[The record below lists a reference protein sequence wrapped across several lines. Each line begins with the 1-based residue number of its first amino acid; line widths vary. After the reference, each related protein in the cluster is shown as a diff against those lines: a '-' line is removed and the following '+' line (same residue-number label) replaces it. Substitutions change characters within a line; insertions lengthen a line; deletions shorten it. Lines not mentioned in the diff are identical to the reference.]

1 MIHFNPKI
9 KPMTRRQQVAAFTL
23 VEVLVVLVLLSIL
36 AGMVLTAVQ
45 GVTTSARMARTRS
58 IIATVDSVI
67 QEQYESYK
75 YRPLPVVIPDLG
87 GVAGPTNMISY
98 EIIPSEAARVRL
110 IMTRDLQRMEL
121 PDKVS
126 DIRQANDRRYATMP
140 AVIRGMADRVLEDT
154 STGELT
160 LARAA
165 AGDLSQRSQFTV
177 SWYAGSTALL
187 NNDRGHWPARFSAY
201 LRRTAARDS
210 GGNIRWT
217 PEHQGAECLYL
228 ILATTFSGGASAIEA
243 IPASNIGD
251 TDGDGVP
258 EILDGWGRPLGFIRW
273 PIGFADPAIATT
285 VPDEFDPYRSDFG
298 FSVGTVT
305 TPYVVRPL
313 IISAGADGEFGIAF
327 TPRTVSFSQEEGA
340 LTQAERTNQE
350 EDYSTRVWPVD
361 ATWMG
366 PEWQGRST
374 TLPYG
379 YPDPFLRRYINAAG
393 DGNYRLPG
401 QALDGTTASSYRA
414 DNISNFQLE
423 ATE

>member
-1 MIHFNPKI
+1 MIHLPPKPQ
-9 KPMTRRQQVAAFTL
+9 PMTRRYPAAAFTL

-36 AGMVLTAVQ
+36 SGMVLTAVQ

-67 QEQYESYK
+67 QEQYEAYK
-75 YRPLPVVIPDLG
+75 YRPFPVVIPDG
-87 GVAGPTNMISY
+87 GGITGTGNTISH

-110 IMTRDLQRMEL
+110 IMTRDLQRMEM

-126 DIRQANDRRYATMP
+126 DVRQAADRRYATMP
-140 AVIRGMADRVLEDT
+140 AVIRGMADRVLENP

-165 AGDLSQRSQFTV
+165 SGDLSQRSQFTV
-177 SWYAGSTALL
+177 NWYTGSPLPT
-187 NNDRGHWPARFSAY
+187 NNDRGHWPPRFSAY
-201 LRRTAARDS
+201 LRRTAALDPIT
-210 GGNIRWT
+210 NTIRWT
-217 PEHQGAECLYL
+217 PQHQGAECLYL
-228 ILATTFSGGASAIEA
+228 ILATTFSGGVSAIEA

-273 PIGFADPAIATT
+273 PIGFADPAIQTT

-298 FSVGTVT
+298 FLLSSVTA
-305 TPYVVRPL
+305 PYVVRPL
-313 IISAGADGEFGIAF
+313 VISAGADGEFGITF
-327 TPRTVSFSQEEGA
+327 SPRQTNTTDEDSVLIAAGSAEEVNYA
-340 LTQAERTNQE
+340 TQT
-350 EDYSTRVWPVD
+350 WPVN

-366 PEWQGRST
+366 AEAAGRSGS
-374 TLPYG
+374 YG
-379 YPDPFLRRYINAAG
+379 YPDPFLRREIAG
-393 DGNYRLPG
+393 AGGTYLLPG
-401 QALDGTTASSYRA
+401 QALLGTAANSYRA